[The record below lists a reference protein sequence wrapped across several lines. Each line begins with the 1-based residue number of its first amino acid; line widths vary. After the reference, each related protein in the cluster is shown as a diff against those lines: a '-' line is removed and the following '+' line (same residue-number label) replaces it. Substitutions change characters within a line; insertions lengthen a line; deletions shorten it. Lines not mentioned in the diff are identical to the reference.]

1 MSAPET
7 AARSL
12 DETRS
17 ALLVLGMHRSGTS
30 ALTGALGLCG
40 AWVGEAWEL
49 TEASAENPRGFWE
62 RRDMRGICDRLL
74 LAAGA
79 DWWKV
84 ARFEPDAIS
93 HAVVQEERARF
104 SKIVSGLDGHGTWVI
119 KEPRL
124 CLLLPLLRDSI
135 TNPICVH
142 MVRDP
147 LEVARSLK
155 ARDGFGTSAGIAL
168 WELYNRRALSASE
181 NLPRVLVS
189 HEALVLRPAETLEGL
204 VERLTE
210 FGATGLETPSADRL
224 AGLIDPSLYR
234 RRASAEELPEFLS
247 PSQLA
252 LWQALRS
259 VRVFDLEDGAPVSP
273 AARQHL
279 FDLESVQLSLQRHS
293 DRACELNGALATR
306 NRTIVGLQRRTA
318 ALKAERDERQVA
330 SRALEETIAAHEASI
345 TDLQDG
351 IAALTAERDEGHAA
365 AKALSATV
373 ATHEATIAERQETIA
388 THESTIETCREAIA
402 THETTIEARQ
412 ETIEALEATVTDL
425 QDGIA
430 ALKAERDETKAAA
443 RALEATVEAR
453 DGTIRALL
461 NSTSWRVT
469 RPLRVVSRTCR
480 RSLRT
485 LRRALVA
492 FRRASIGR
500 TSRVAWAL
508 RRAIVPCRTRA
519 ASSKSVSPTDA
530 PSSVSR
536 LIRASSHRNSP
547 AGTIRLEMHTGK
559 KRLKVSVIAWDLAH
573 NPLGRAY
580 LIADVLRND
589 YDVEIVGSLF
599 PRFGTDIWS
608 PLRDCSRVVIKSVPG
623 QNFPEHFRAMENV
636 AEQID
641 GDVLF
646 VSKPRLPSLE
656 LAILARIRRNRPIV
670 LGHRR
675 SRIELCPETA
685 TVEPRGIEGWRGRAG
700 CRYPIRYS
708 LDPIQ

>member
-30 ALTGALGLCG
+30 VLTGALEPCG
-40 AWVGEAWEL
+40 AWVGEASEL

-62 RRDMRGICDRLL
+62 RRDMRGVCDRLL
-74 LAAGA
+74 QAAGA

-84 ARFEPDAIS
+84 SRFEPEAIS

-104 SKIVSGLDGHGTWVI
+104 SKIVSDLDEHGTWVI

-135 TNPICVH
+135 ANPICIH
-142 MVRDP
+142 IVRNP

-168 WELYNRRALSASE
+168 WEFYNRRALVVSE
-181 NLPRVLVS
+181 TLPRVLVS
-189 HEALVLRPAETLEGL
+189 HEALLLRPAETLEGL

-373 ATHEATIAERQETIA
+373 ATHEATIAVAPGDHCHSRI
-388 THESTIETCREAIA
+388 HDRNVPGGHRDSRDS
-402 THETTIEARQ
+402 TIEARQ

-430 ALKAERDETKAAA
+430 ALTAERDETKAAA

-500 TSRVAWAL
+500 TSHAL
-508 RRAIVPCRTRA
+508 TW
-519 ASSKSVSPTDA
+519 A
-530 PSSVSR
+530 PSISR
-536 LIRASSHRNSP
+536 HRP
-547 AGTIRLEMHTGK
+547 HA
-559 KRLKVSVIAWDLAH
+559 ALA
-573 NPLGRAY
+573 PRQEQVCL
-580 LIADVLRND
+580 AD
-589 YDVEIVGSLF
+589 
-599 PRFGTDIWS
+599 
-608 PLRDCSRVVIKSVPG
+608 
-623 QNFPEHFRAMENV
+623 
-636 AEQID
+636 
-641 GDVLF
+641 
-646 VSKPRLPSLE
+646 
-656 LAILARIRRNRPIV
+656 
-670 LGHRR
+670 
-675 SRIELCPETA
+675 
-685 TVEPRGIEGWRGRAG
+685 
-700 CRYPIRYS
+700 
-708 LDPIQ
+708 